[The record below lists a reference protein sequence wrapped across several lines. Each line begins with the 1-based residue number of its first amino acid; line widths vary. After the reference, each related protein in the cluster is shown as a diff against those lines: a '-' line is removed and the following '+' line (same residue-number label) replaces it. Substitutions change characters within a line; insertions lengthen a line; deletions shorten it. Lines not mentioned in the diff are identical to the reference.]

1 MLNWKT
7 KIQRTADKIWKE
19 IHQKEVKDYSWENLK
34 FNYRAEHTELVL
46 SIGMQ
51 LGRELEADMD
61 ILRAAL
67 LLHDIGRNKVE
78 KGHAKVGAQL
88 ACEILDN
95 TDFPREK
102 IDAVSYAIGV
112 HAGWDESIPETLEAR
127 ILWDA
132 DKLSKLGAS
141 VILHR
146 TMRIPL
152 KGKEIW
158 DAPPEFNKW
167 LKTAEFIKNHMK
179 TPLGS
184 ELAKERFHTLK
195 TFVAALN
202 REVMEYHTD

>member
-1 MLNWKT
+1 
-7 KIQRTADKIWKE
+7 
-19 IHQKEVKDYSWENLK
+19 
-34 FNYRAEHTELVL
+34 
-46 SIGMQ
+46 
-51 LGRELEADMD
+51 MD
-61 ILRAAL
+61 IVKAAI
-67 LLHDIGRNKVE
+67 LLHDIGRSKVD
-78 KGHAKVGAQL
+78 KGHAKLGAQL
-88 ACEILDN
+88 ACEILEN
-95 TDFPREK
+95 TDFPLEK
-102 IDAVSYAIGV
+102 IDAVTYAIGA
-112 HAGWDESIPETLEAR
+112 HAGWDESLPETLEAR

-167 LKTAEFIKNHMK
+167 LKTAEFIKNHLK

-184 ELAKERFHTLK
+184 ELAKGRFHTLK

>member
-1 MLNWKT
+1 MNWET
-7 KIQRTADKIWKE
+7 KIKRIADETWKE
-19 IHQKEVKDYSWENLK
+19 IHQKELKNYSWENLK
-34 FNYRAEHTELVL
+34 FNYRAEHTQLVL

-51 LGRELEADMD
+51 LGRDLEADMD
-61 ILRAAL
+61 ILKAAI

-78 KGHAKVGAQL
+78 KGHAKEGAQL
-88 ACEILDN
+88 AREILEN
-95 TDFPREK
+95 TDFLSEK
-102 IDAVSYAIGV
+102 IDAVTYAIGV
-112 HAGWDESIPETLEAR
+112 HAGWDESIPKTLEAR

-158 DAPPEFNKW
+158 DAAPEFNKW

-179 TPLGS
+179 TPRGS